1 VETFRWLTPG
11 DSYLMVS
18 ELVAYKRAADAVRCF
33 TRTGRHL
40 QIVGDGPEYAA
51 LKKQAG
57 PTVEFCGRVPA
68 DELRDLYSR
77 SRALLMPGEEDFGIV
92 AVEAMASGKPVV
104 ALGRGG
110 VLEAVPPSGGVFYN
124 DPGDAALEEALRR
137 FEEVEALIQPSELQ
151 SWAGRFSEARFRE
164 RMLDLIGGTARAR
177 EAETLVPLAPREVR
191 G

>member
-1 VETFRWLTPG
+1 MGW
-11 DSYLMVS
+11 
-18 ELVAYKRAADAVRCF
+18 
-33 TRTGRHL
+33 H
-40 QIVGDGPEYAA
+40 Q
-51 LKKQAG
+51 QAG
-57 PTVEFCGRVPA
+57 FPILSVITYLPLAGVVLIALFGKGRPLFFKVVSLVVTLA
-68 DELRDLYSR
+68 
-77 SRALLMPGEEDFGIV
+77 AFGLSI
-92 AVEAMASGKPVV
+92 VEAMASGKPVV

-137 FEEVEALIQPSELQ
+137 FEEVEPLIQPSELQ
-151 SWAGRFSEARFRE
+151 AWAGRFSEARFRE